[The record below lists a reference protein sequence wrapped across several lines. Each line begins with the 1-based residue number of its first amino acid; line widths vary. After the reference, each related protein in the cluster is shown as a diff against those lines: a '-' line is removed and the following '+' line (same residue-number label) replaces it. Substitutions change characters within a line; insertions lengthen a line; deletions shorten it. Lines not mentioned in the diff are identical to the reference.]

1 MRSPVAVPTLLA
13 LSLLVA
19 SPFTAP
25 PAAAQDVAPGT
36 KFEIRPDALP
46 KPYATDAV
54 ANSSET
60 VARTEAMR
68 PQVPKG
74 MTATLFASGLSGPR
88 EILVLPDRSILVSE
102 PEAGRISRLVAPNP
116 PARARAMP
124 FLTGLDQPY
133 GMTLRRDAL
142 TIADLDGLWRVPYA
156 PGDAKAQAKPQRI
169 TPDGAFD
176 GGNGHHS
183 RNVIWDPASD
193 RFFVAIGSRSNIA
206 EEAAPRA
213 TIQVFAA
220 DGSGGRTYA
229 SGLRNPVGLALQ
241 PGTGKLY
248 TVVNERDG
256 LGNGLVPD
264 YLTAVQ
270 ENGFYGWPY
279 SYLGQNPQ
287 PDLADKKP
295 DLVKAAIVP
304 DLLFESHSAPL
315 DLVFY
320 DGSMFP
326 DWRGD
331 ALVTLHGSWN
341 RADPIGYMVV
351 RVPFRDGKPRG
362 GYEALAT
369 GFRVNKGDG
378 AAQVW
383 GRPAGIAVLPD
394 GSILVSDDEG
404 GTLWRIAKSAN

>member
-1 MRSPVAVPTLLA
+1 MRSSVAVPALLA

-19 SPFTAP
+19 GPLSAP

-36 KFEIRPDALP
+36 AFEIRPDALP
-46 KPYATDAV
+46 RPYATDAV

-60 VARTEAMR
+60 VARTDAMR

-142 TIADLDGLWRVPYA
+142 YIADLDGLWRVPYA

-176 GGNGHHS
+176 GGNGHRS

-193 RFFVAIGSRSNIA
+193 RFFIAIGSRGNIA
-206 EEAAPRA
+206 EEAPPRA

-229 SGLRNPVGLALQ
+229 SGLRNPIGLALQ
-241 PGTGKLY
+241 PGTGRLY

-264 YLTAVQ
+264 YLTAVR

-320 DGSMFP
+320 DGPMFP
-326 DWRGD
+326 DWHGD

-351 RVPFRDGKPRG
+351 RVPFRDGKPVG

-383 GRPAGIAVLPD
+383 GRPAGITVLPD

-404 GTLWRIAKSAN
+404 GTLWRIAKAG

>member
-1 MRSPVAVPTLLA
+1 MRPTFAALLA
-13 LSLLVA
+13 IPLITL
-19 SPFTAP
+19 
-25 PAAAQDVAPGT
+25 PAAAQDIAPGT
-36 KFEIRPDALP
+36 KFEVRPDALP
-46 KPYATDAV
+46 RPYATDAV

-60 VARTEAMR
+60 VARTDAMR

-74 MTATLFASGLSGPR
+74 MTATLFATGLSGPR
-88 EILVLPDRSILVSE
+88 EMLVLPDRSILVSE
-102 PEAGRISRLVAPNP
+102 PGAGRISRLVAPNP
-116 PARARAMP
+116 PARAGAMP

-133 GMTLRRDAL
+133 GMALRRDAL
-142 TIADLDGLWRVPYA
+142 YVADLDGLWRVPYA
-156 PGDAKAQAKPQRI
+156 PGDAKAQARPQRI
-169 TPDGAFD
+169 TSDGAFD

-183 RNVIWDPASD
+183 RNLIWDPASD

-206 EEAAPRA
+206 EEPAPRA

-241 PGTGKLY
+241 PGTGLLY

-264 YLTAVQ
+264 YLTVVQ
-270 ENGFYGWPY
+270 EGGFYGWPY
-279 SYLGQNPQ
+279 AYLGRNPQ

-295 DLVKAAIVP
+295 DLVRQAIVP

-315 DLVFY
+315 DVVFY

-351 RVPFRDGKPRG
+351 RVPFRDGKPVG

-369 GFRVNKGDG
+369 GFRVNRGDG

-394 GSILVSDDEG
+394 GAILVSDDEG
-404 GTLWRIAKSAN
+404 GTIWRIAKASN

>member
-1 MRSPVAVPTLLA
+1 MRSPVAAAILLA
-13 LSLLVA
+13 A
-19 SPFTAP
+19 IPFTAL
-25 PAAAQDVAPGT
+25 PALAEDVAPGT

-54 ANSSET
+54 ANQSET
-60 VARTEAMR
+60 VARTDAMR

-88 EILVLPDRSILVSE
+88 EMLVLPDRSILVSE
-102 PEAGRISRLVAPNP
+102 PGAGRISRLVAPNP

-124 FLTGLDQPY
+124 FLTGLDSPY
-133 GMTLRRDAL
+133 GMTLRQDAL
-142 TIADLDGLWRVPYA
+142 YVADLDGLWRVPYA
-156 PGDAKAQAKPQRI
+156 AGDAKAQAKPQRI
-169 TPDGAFD
+169 TPEGAFD
-176 GGNGHHS
+176 GSRGHRS

-206 EEAAPRA
+206 EEPAPRA

-241 PGTGKLY
+241 PGTGRLY

-270 ENGFYGWPY
+270 EGGFYGWPY

-287 PDLADKKP
+287 PDLADKQP
-295 DLVKAAIVP
+295 ELVRKAIVP

-351 RVPFRDGKPRG
+351 RVPFRDGKPAG

-369 GFRVNKGDG
+369 GFRVNRGDG

-404 GTLWRIAKSAN
+404 GTIWRIAKGG

>member
-1 MRSPVAVPTLLA
+1 MRSPVAAAILLA
-13 LSLLVA
+13 A
-19 SPFTAP
+19 IPFTAL
-25 PAAAQDVAPGT
+25 PALAEDVTPGT

-54 ANSSET
+54 ANSAEP
-60 VARTEAMR
+60 VARTDAMR
-68 PQVPKG
+68 PRVPTG
-74 MTATLFASGLSGPR
+74 MTATLFATGLSGPR
-88 EILVLPDRSILVSE
+88 EMLVLPDRSILVSE

-133 GMTLRRDAL
+133 GMTLRQDAL
-142 TIADLDGLWRVPYA
+142 YVADLDGLWRVPWA
-156 PGDAKAQAKPQRI
+156 AGDAKAQAKPQRI

-176 GGNGHHS
+176 GGKGHHS
-183 RNVIWDPASD
+183 RNVIWDPTSD
-193 RFFVAIGSRSNIA
+193 RFLVAIGSRSNIA
-206 EEAAPRA
+206 EEPAPRA
-213 TIQVFAA
+213 TIQAFAA

-229 SGLRNPVGLALQ
+229 SGLRNPIGLALQ
-241 PGTGKLY
+241 PGTGRLY

-270 ENGFYGWPY
+270 EGGFYGWPY
-279 SYLGQNPQ
+279 SYIGQNPQ
-287 PDLADKKP
+287 PDLADKQP
-295 DLVKAAIVP
+295 ELVKKAIVP

-351 RVPFRDGKPRG
+351 RVPFRDGKPAG

-369 GFRVNKGDG
+369 GFRVDRGDG

-404 GTLWRIAKSAN
+404 GTIWRIAKSGN

>member
-1 MRSPVAVPTLLA
+1 MRSPVAAAILLA
-13 LSLLVA
+13 A
-19 SPFTAP
+19 IPFTAL
-25 PAAAQDVAPGT
+25 PALAEDVAPGT

-54 ANSSET
+54 ANQSET
-60 VARTEAMR
+60 VARTDAMR

-88 EILVLPDRSILVSE
+88 EMLVLPDRSILVSE
-102 PEAGRISRLVAPNP
+102 PGAGRISRLVAPNP

-124 FLTGLDQPY
+124 FLTGLDSPY
-133 GMTLRRDAL
+133 GMTLRQDAL
-142 TIADLDGLWRVPYA
+142 YVADLDGLWRVPYA
-156 PGDAKAQAKPQRI
+156 AGDAKAQAKPQRI
-169 TPDGAFD
+169 TPEGAFD
-176 GGNGHHS
+176 GSRGHRS

-206 EEAAPRA
+206 EEPAPRA

-241 PGTGKLY
+241 PGTGRLY

-270 ENGFYGWPY
+270 EGGFYGWPY

-287 PDLADKKP
+287 PDLADKQP
-295 DLVKAAIVP
+295 ELVRKAIVP

-351 RVPFRDGKPRG
+351 RVPFRDGKPAG

-369 GFRVNKGDG
+369 GFRVNRGDG

-404 GTLWRIAKSAN
+404 GTIWRIARASN

>member
-1 MRSPVAVPTLLA
+1 MRSPVATAILLA
-13 LSLLVA
+13 A
-19 SPFTAP
+19 IPFAAL
-25 PAAAQDVAPGT
+25 PALAGDVAPGT
-36 KFEIRPDALP
+36 RFEIRPDALP
-46 KPYATDAV
+46 RPYATDAV

-60 VARTEAMR
+60 VARTDAMR

-88 EILVLPDRSILVSE
+88 EMLVLPDRSILVSE
-102 PEAGRISRLVAPNP
+102 PKANRISRLIAPNP

-133 GMTLRRDAL
+133 GMTLRQDAL
-142 TIADLDGLWRVPYA
+142 YIADLDGLWRVPYA
-156 PGDAKAQAKPQRI
+156 AGDAKAQARPQRI
-169 TPDGAFD
+169 TPEGAFD

-193 RFFVAIGSRSNIA
+193 RFLVAIGSRSNIA
-206 EEAAPRA
+206 EEPAPRA
-213 TIQVFAA
+213 TIQAFAA

-229 SGLRNPVGLALQ
+229 AGLRNPIGLALQ
-241 PGTGKLY
+241 PGTGRLY

-270 ENGFYGWPY
+270 EGGFYGWPY
-279 SYLGQNPQ
+279 SYIGRNPQ
-287 PDLADKKP
+287 PDLADRQP
-295 DLVKAAIVP
+295 ELVKAAIVP

-320 DGSMFP
+320 DGPMFP

-351 RVPFRDGKPRG
+351 RVPFRDGRPQG

-369 GFRVNKGDG
+369 GFRLNKGDG

-404 GTLWRIAKSAN
+404 GTIWRIAKASN